1 MTRKFASFVRFSRL
15 NTIMKR
21 TLLLIYFTIIFIT
34 SVSAQLYQYLDTN
47 DGLSSRRVLSIQKDN
62 KGYMWFLTHEG
73 IDRYNGKQY
82 VHYSLSADG
91 QPNMKSFSQPEYFG
105 NRYSRRNLGNRKKT
119 DIFLSTIHY
128 KTNTSWPIILP
139 AKTKATVGFH
149 SSALIWTTKTIFG
162 FVPKTN
168 NTFLIST
175 RKN

>member
-1 MTRKFASFVRFSRL
+1 
-15 NTIMKR
+15 MKR

-91 QPNMKSFSQPEYFG
+91 QPNMKSFP
-105 NRYSRRNLGNRKKT
+105 NLNTLEIDTAGVIWEIGKNGY
-119 DIFLSTIHY
+119 IFKYNSLQDKYELAYNFAS
-128 KTNTSWPIILP
+128 KD
-139 AKTKATVGFH
+139 KKATVGFH